1 MTSGI
6 DDALR
11 QAREAS
17 GPGDVIVM
25 GGAETARQYLRAD
38 AVDEVRLHLVPGGGT
53 RLFDDGPW
61 PSIDLRPIAVTSAQH
76 VTHLTYE
83 ADHSAAQSR

>member
-1 MTSGI
+1 
-6 DDALR
+6 
-11 QAREAS
+11 
-17 GPGDVIVM
+17 M